1 MLKTIL
7 KSVREYKKAA
17 FLAPIFVALEVILE
31 VIIPTLMASLIDKG
45 IEAGNM
51 EYTIQTGIILVV
63 LCVFSLL
70 SGMMSGKYAADAS
83 AGFAKNLR
91 KDMYYNV
98 QQFAFSNIDKFSSA
112 SIVTR
117 LTTDVTNVQQ
127 AFMMVIR
134 VAVRNPMMIIFS
146 FVMVLRINP
155 MIALVFLAVIPI
167 MAIALLIL
175 MKKTH
180 PVFEKLFSTYDS
192 MNNVVQENLRGIRV
206 VKSYVREEHE
216 IEKFRK
222 MNEKMYELG
231 TRAEKN
237 LAMAMPVM
245 QFCIWQY
252 SLLFL
257 VRSQFYRCGRH
268 DHRTAYQRI
277 RLCDADPYQP
287 DAVIRSICNDYHV
300 SSIGPAYC

>member
-175 MKKTH
+175 MKN
-180 PVFEKLFSTYDS
+180 PSC
-192 MNNVVQENLRGIRV
+192 
-206 VKSYVREEHE
+206 
-216 IEKFRK
+216 FRK
-222 MNEKMYELG
+222 
-231 TRAEKN
+231 T
-237 LAMAMPVM
+237 
-245 QFCIWQY
+245 
-252 SLLFL
+252 LF
-257 VRSQFYRCGRH
+257 Y
-268 DHRTAYQRI
+268 I
-277 RLCDADPYQP
+277 
-287 DAVIRSICNDYHV
+287 
-300 SSIGPAYC
+300 